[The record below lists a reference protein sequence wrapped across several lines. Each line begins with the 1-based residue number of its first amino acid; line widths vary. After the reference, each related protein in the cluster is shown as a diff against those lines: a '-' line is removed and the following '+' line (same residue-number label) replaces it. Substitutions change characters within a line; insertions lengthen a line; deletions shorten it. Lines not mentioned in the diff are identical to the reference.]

1 MSARRHSLFAITF
14 AAGLG
19 IFAAGLCAPA
29 HAADPVEAFYKNKTI
44 NIYVG
49 FAPGGS
55 YDFYPR
61 LYAQYLSKYIP
72 GHPNIVVQTMTGAS
86 SLKAANYIYNVA
98 PKDGTALG
106 VVTQTL
112 MLEDLFKTQ
121 GVHYKAAEFNYIG
134 RMTAVL
140 ETIIASGKA
149 KAKTIYD
156 VRKYETATGGTGPT
170 SPTEG
175 FPRLLNAFAGT
186 KFKIVSGYPGSTNAM
201 LALESGELDSFETSY
216 STLVRTKKAELA
228 DGRMNILVQG
238 ALERT
243 KELPN
248 VPTVVEMGQNDQDRA
263 ALALYTSSAAVS
275 RPLIGTPGIP
285 PDRLKAL
292 RAAFMA
298 TTRDP
303 QFLADIARTRSEF
316 TPESGEFLQALAEK
330 VAATPP
336 DIVARTVA
344 ALHAK

>member
-1 MSARRHSLFAITF
+1 
-14 AAGLG
+14 
-19 IFAAGLCAPA
+19 
-29 HAADPVEAFYKNKTI
+29 
-44 NIYVG
+44 
-49 FAPGGS
+49 
-55 YDFYPR
+55 
-61 LYAQYLSKYIP
+61 
-72 GHPNIVVQTMTGAS
+72 
-86 SLKAANYIYNVA
+86 
-98 PKDGTALG
+98 
-106 VVTQTL
+106 
-112 MLEDLFKTQ
+112 
-121 GVHYKAAEFNYIG
+121 
-134 RMTAVL
+134 
-140 ETIIASGKA
+140 
-149 KAKTIYD
+149 
-156 VRKYETATGGTGPT
+156 
-170 SPTEG
+170 
-175 FPRLLNAFAGT
+175 
-186 KFKIVSGYPGSTNAM
+186 
-201 LALESGELDSFETSY
+201 
-216 STLVRTKKAELA
+216 
-228 DGRMNILVQG
+228 MNILVQG